1 MNHEDHH
8 SGSSGAMIHGVPAP
22 SSHPLGLQDN
32 NNPIASNNHNHNP
45 GSEMSDTL
53 DFHSSSYQSGGDGLV
68 PSPLNHHHPSTTNYQ
83 EVPSSSTSMDPIPSG
98 SNGGGDVGGTGTSGG
113 TSAGGG
119 TSTSGGT
126 SASGA
131 PAYDDMFPALPD
143 GPIGGLDAMS
153 RPSGSSYGSA
163 SMVGG
168 GSGSGGYGSRTV
180 RGLSPGMT
188 SAAGNKMKVRST
200 NVTQVFKVAPENRRH
215 LSEMKNIKVAGGS
228 SQGGSNNS
236 DAMTSSGS
244 DQAKI
249 CRDIMTKTGTVIE
262 LCNSKDGTLTFLIT
276 GKEDAVASAK
286 RLIGAELQTQT
297 STQIRIPKPHH
308 RFILGKSGKKLT
320 DLQELTGTKISI
332 PRQDLTGL
340 EGDLVKIVG
349 TKEGIEKAVHEMM
362 LISHEIASKSNERLA
377 IEVITHF
384 DD

>member
-8 SGSSGAMIHGVPAP
+8 SGSLDAMIHGVPAP
-22 SSHPLGLQDN
+22 SSHSVGLQDN
-32 NNPIASNNHNHNP
+32 NNPVASNNHNHNP
-45 GSEMSDTL
+45 VSDISDTL
-53 DFHSSSYQSGGDGLV
+53 DFHSPSYQSSSDGSV
-68 PSPLNHHHPSTTNYQ
+68 APSLNNHTSSAKYE
-83 EVPSSSTSMDPIPSG
+83 EVPSTSMNPIPSG
-98 SNGGGDVGGTGTSGG
+98 SNGGGDIGGGDVGGTSGT
-113 TSAGGG
+113 
-119 TSTSGGT
+119 
-126 SASGA
+126 GA

-153 RPSGSSYGSA
+153 RPSGPSYGSTSA
-163 SMVGG
+163 VGSS
-168 GSGSGGYGSRTV
+168 GSGSGGQGRTV
-180 RGLSPGMT
+180 PLRGLSPGMT

-215 LSEMKNIKVAGGS
+215 LSEIKNVKVAGGS
-228 SQGGSNNS
+228 SLGGSSSS
-236 DAMTSSGS
+236 DGMTPSGV

-276 GKEDAVASAK
+276 GKEEGVASAK
-286 RLIGAELQTQT
+286 RLIGAEVQTQT
-297 STQIRIPKPHH
+297 STQVKIPKSHH

-320 DLQELTGTKISI
+320 DLQDLTGTKISI
-332 PRQDLTGL
+332 PRQDLTGT

-377 IEVITHF
+377 IEVIQFFTCL
-384 DD
+384 DKKLVIN